1 MAHALETVADCEIL
15 RAHPKLT
22 FRDGAYSYEI
32 LRDGNRSI
40 YKVTDSKGTFTVPIG
55 WALGLG
61 TAGQTYVYRWNGNW
75 YESHVSFFKQ
85 LQGLDLTIGTILNP
99 KNLEE
104 AAGRQLF
111 ATETR
116 RCFACHA
123 TRALRQD
130 RVDIEGLIPGVQC
143 ERCHGPAEQHVKAV
157 QSGDVK
163 AAAMR
168 KLGSLT
174 TEEMS
179 DFCGGCH
186 RTWAEIAMSPK
197 RGVENV
203 RFQPYRLTNSRCY
216 NALDARIRCAACHD
230 PHQEV
235 VQGSAAYD
243 VKCLACHSSEAVRA
257 ASGATADAGAHP
269 GTCPVAKKDC
279 ASCHMPRVEIPGT
292 HNRFTDHWIRVVKPG
307 DPYPQ

>member
-1 MAHALETVADCEIL
+1 MAHALETVAECEIL
-15 RAHPKLT
+15 RDHQKLT
-22 FRDGAYSYEI
+22 FRDGVYSYEI

-40 YKVTDSKGTFTVPIG
+40 YNVTDGKQAFTVPIG

-111 ATETR
+111 GTEIR

-130 RVDIEGLIPGVQC
+130 QVDVEGLVPGVQC
-143 ERCHGPAEQHVKAV
+143 ERCHGPAEHHVKAV

-186 RTWAEIAMSPK
+186 RTWAEIAMGPQ

-216 NALDARIRCAACHD
+216 NALDARIRCTACHD
-230 PHQEV
+230 PHREV
-235 VQGSAAYD
+235 ERESAAYD
-243 VKCLACHSSEAVRA
+243 VKCLACHTFGSTPAV
-257 ASGATADAGAHP
+257 SGAKAKAAGHP
-269 GTCPVAKKDC
+269 GTCPVATKDC
-279 ASCHMPRVEIPGT
+279 ASCHMPRYEIPGT
-292 HNRFTDHWIRVVKPG
+292 HNRFTDHWIRVIKSG
-307 DPYPQ
+307 EPYPG